1 MINITNVMTDLNYD
15 LSGIA
20 NNSIIDNPAGWL
32 SSTDQAAG
40 GYIAITILAVI
51 GLVLFLTMRESEKV
65 NSDSEAFVYA
75 GLITTFAGILLFVI
89 DTGTGAKLITWVQ
102 LVPFILLTAI
112 GIFINFT
119 NRKY

>member
-1 MINITNVMTDLNYD
+1 MSNITNVMTDLNYN

-40 GYIAITILAVI
+40 GYMAITILAVVA
-51 GLVLFLTMRESEKV
+51 LVLFLTMRESDKV
-65 NSDSEAFVYA
+65 NSDSEAMVYA
-75 GLITTFAGILLFVI
+75 GLITTFAGIMLFVI
-89 DTGTGAKLITWVQ
+89 DTSTGFKLITWAQ

-112 GIFINFT
+112 GMFINFS
-119 NRKY
+119 NRTY